1 MNRLTTGN
9 TFAVHELLKDLPRGA
24 TLLVLISIRLRNRRS
39 GLLEERGS
47 WIEQLWSRILGEF
60 PNVVGC
66 RVLWDT
72 VFFAFP
78 ATMES
83 ENVEV
88 ALQRHLSALKESE
101 LKSIC
106 ITRISNSEAN
116 KIIKD
121 LDEMQQET
129 SSELDL
135 GKLSNIRSRIIDGV
149 KNC

>member
-1 MNRLTTGN
+1 
-9 TFAVHELLKDLPRGA
+9 
-24 TLLVLISIRLRNRRS
+24 
-39 GLLEERGS
+39 
-47 WIEQLWSRILGEF
+47 
-60 PNVVGC
+60 
-66 RVLWDT
+66 